1 MRALKSIVAVTAV
14 IAGLI
19 IPITSSQATGVV
31 SMSPS
36 TGTNTSALTLSASA
50 PCSTEDA
57 NTKIQAFLSG
67 PGFPAQGYSIFNKSA
82 ASMVKSGSGY
92 TFPLLEN
99 MQSAAASQ
107 TPSATL
113 GGKYTL
119 TIKCYQGLSNTPT
132 STLGTTNFWFTSATA
147 YVTADPATSTSVALQ
162 ASASD
167 VSNATEVTFTA
178 TMTPSNAVGS
188 VEFFDGSA
196 SLGSVAVASGVA
208 TKAKTF
214 STDAAGAI
222 KTHAITAVFTPT
234 NALAFGPST
243 SSAAN
248 VKVTTPSGVGT
259 VSASP
264 AEGTSSSAIN
274 INTTSLCP
282 DAGVATKVQVVMEG
296 AGFSGGKNVT
306 PKAAEGSLARV
317 STGYQTTLS
326 KNMVS
331 FAAEQDPVPTLT
343 GQYTFTVKCFEGV
356 GSSPTAIIGSTS
368 IWFSSPTAYRSTPPT
383 ATSVALGA
391 SASEVSNST
400 EVTFT
405 ATMTPSNAAGSVE
418 FFDGVTSLGSVAV
431 AAGVATKAK
440 TFSTD
445 GAGVIKTHAVTAVF
459 TPTNAA
465 NFDASTSTA
474 ANVKVTTP
482 PATGTVS
489 VSPTDG
495 TSNSAIDIYT
505 TTMCPNADAATKV
518 QVVMEGQGFSGG
530 KNVTPKAA
538 EGSLA
543 RSGSGYRTTLSKN
556 MAAFA
561 AEQNPVP
568 TLSGQYTFT
577 VKCFQGVGSSPT
589 AIIGSSSLW
598 FTSPTVYQTTEPAS
612 GVATSLE
619 VAITPVGSVVAGS
632 TVTFT
637 ATVTPSGATGSVLF
651 TATPV
656 SGGGSPITLG
666 TGQIAQGVAT
676 VTYNSLAGGASSG
689 LPKSYRIDASYTSN
703 SDDYFDSEA
712 DQKTLVVLAKLTPV
726 NTVAPVLST
735 AKVGTSLTCTR
746 GTWLDASTYSIVISV
761 AGTSVS
767 TSTGTTA
774 SYTPVA
780 ADANKSVTCRVTATS
795 VDGLTANQDATAKT
809 VGLGSALTV
818 VAGKSP
824 KITGTIATGKKVTVS
839 AGTWSPAATSYTYQ
853 WVTIVGTK
861 ATSISKATASSFTI
875 PASLKGKTIGVIVT
889 AKKAGYANGTITVK
903 AGKIA

>member
-19 IPITSSQATGVV
+19 IPITSSQAAGVV
-31 SMSPS
+31 SVSPS
-36 TGTNTSALTLSASA
+36 TGTNTSGLTLSASST
-50 PCSTEDA
+50 CSTDDA

-82 ASMVKSGSGY
+82 ASMVESGSGY
-92 TFPLLEN
+92 AFPLLEN

-132 STLGTTNFWFTSATA
+132 ETLGTTNFWFTSATA
-147 YVTADPATSTSVALQ
+147 YVTSDPATSTSIALQ
-162 ASASD
+162 ASAAD
-167 VSNATEVTFTA
+167 ASNATEVTFTA
-178 TMTPSNAVGS
+178 TVTPSEAVGA
-188 VEFFDGSA
+188 VEFFDGTTSM
-196 SLGSVAVASGVA
+196 GTVAVV
-208 TKAKTF
+208 
-214 STDAAGAI
+214 
-222 KTHAITAVFTPT
+222 
-234 NALAFGPST
+234 
-243 SSAAN
+243 
-248 VKVTTPSGVGT
+248 
-259 VSASP
+259 
-264 AEGTSSSAIN
+264 
-274 INTTSLCP
+274 
-282 DAGVATKVQVVMEG
+282 
-296 AGFSGGKNVT
+296 
-306 PKAAEGSLARV
+306 
-317 STGYQTTLS
+317 
-326 KNMVS
+326 
-331 FAAEQDPVPTLT
+331 
-343 GQYTFTVKCFEGV
+343 
-356 GSSPTAIIGSTS
+356 
-368 IWFSSPTAYRSTPPT
+368 
-383 ATSVALGA
+383 
-391 SASEVSNST
+391 
-400 EVTFT
+400 
-405 ATMTPSNAAGSVE
+405 
-418 FFDGVTSLGSVAV
+418 
-431 AAGVATKAK
+431 AGVATKAK

-459 TPTNAA
+459 TPTNALA
-465 NFDASTSTA
+465 FGPSTSLA

-482 PATGTVS
+482 PGTGTVS

-538 EGSLA
+538 EESLA

-577 VKCFQGVGSSPT
+577 VKCFQGVGASPT
-589 AIIGSSSLW
+589 AIIGTSSLW
-598 FTSPTVYQTTEPAS
+598 FTSPTVFQTTEPAS

-619 VAITPVGSVVAGS
+619 MGITPVGSVVAGS

-637 ATVTPSGATGSVLF
+637 ATVTPSGATGSVVF

-656 SGGGSPITLG
+656 SGGGTPITLG
-666 TGQIAQGVAT
+666 TGQIVQGVAT

-689 LPKSYRIDASYTSN
+689 LPKSYHIDAAYTSN

-726 NTVAPVLST
+726 NTAAPVIST
-735 AKVGTSLTCTR
+735 AKVGTALTCTR
-746 GTWLDASTYSIVISV
+746 GTWLDASTYSIVVKV
-761 AGTSVS
+761 AGATVK
-767 TSTGTTA
+767 TSTGATA
-774 SYTPVA
+774 VYTPVA
-780 ADANKSVTCRVTATS
+780 ADANKSVSCRVTATS
-795 VDGLTANQDATAKT
+795 VDGVTANQDATAKT
-809 VGLGSALTV
+809 IGLGSALTV

-824 KITGTIATGKKVTVS
+824 KITGTIATGKKLTVA

-861 ATSISKATASSFTI
+861 ATAISNATASSFTI

-889 AKKAGYANGTITVK
+889 AKKAGYANGTTTVK